1 MKRAQSLGILA
12 VLFVVRLSMSFQ
24 FGSGP
29 TSMRLRRFGD
39 LRCRNQ
45 QQSLFK

>member
-29 TSMRLRRFGD
+29 ASMRLSITVAFSEGI
-39 LRCRNQ
+39 
-45 QQSLFK
+45 